1 MRDASSLN
9 AAQIRFFINQPEDST
24 MTDSVNADLA
34 FEETLAYEDDA
45 AGQAFRGLY
54 VRHQSGAAP
63 RAGLMVVPDWRGIS
77 PFVREQAQE
86 FSHGGYDVAVVDLYG
101 SGLYAQDESQASS
114 LLKGLIDHRASGVA
128 RMRAC
133 LAAFRNRLGPSPK
146 VIVLGYS
153 VGGMVSLDFGR
164 VLCSALLKTA
174 AEGEPSRI
182 GVPVLALHGSMDVV
196 CPGSMVYELTAEM
209 DRASNDFRI
218 VLYGRTH
225 HAFYNPQVGTDP
237 SARLVYSE
245 QSDKASKEEIV
256 RFIER
261 SSVA

>member
-164 VLCSALLKTA
+164 NSAPLAGIVLCSALLKTA

-182 GVPVLALHGSMDVV
+182 GV
-196 CPGSMVYELTAEM
+196 
-209 DRASNDFRI
+209 RASNDFRL